1 MGVCALV
8 HSTIKKL
15 CSDICLINLLFLKV
29 IRYLSSGTCLK
40 VKRKNHPSMG
50 EGRIGPYC
58 LMGIESLFCK
68 IKRVLWI
75 GGDGS
80 TTM

>member
-8 HSTIKKL
+8 YSTNKKL

-40 VKRKNHPSMG
+40 VKRKNHPSMAGG
-50 EGRIGPYC
+50 ENR
-58 LMGIESLFCK
+58 SLLFNGY
-68 IKRVLWI
+68 REFVLQDKKSFVDRW
-75 GGDGS
+75 
-80 TTM
+80 